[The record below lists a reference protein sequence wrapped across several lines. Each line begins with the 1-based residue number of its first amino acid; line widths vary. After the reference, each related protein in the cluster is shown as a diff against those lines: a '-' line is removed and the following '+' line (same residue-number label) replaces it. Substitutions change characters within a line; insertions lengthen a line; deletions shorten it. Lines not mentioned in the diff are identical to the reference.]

1 MLFSRAR
8 SGAATST
15 TPTAGCCST
24 ASRKSCWPKTMRW
37 SSCPA
42 TCSRARSA
50 ASAGLTH
57 FCRGGILP
65 ALGGRGKPRPY
76 GSRARSAASAGLTHF
91 CRGGILPALGGR
103 GKPRPYGSRA
113 RSAASAGLTHFC
125 RGGILPAL
133 GGRGKPRPYGL
144 SRPRQQLVVVL
155 THGRRHLVEAAQLL
169 RGVDAK
175 RRGAEALIFDAGAI
189 VGPEPDAIALH
200 HAEHAALPVQ
210 GPTAHVRPVLHLAQR
225 RQRLQQARDEAGHP
239 PIL

>member
-24 ASRKSCWPKTMRW
+24 ASRKSRWPKTMRW

-42 TCSRARSA
+42 TCSRARSGA
-50 ASAGLTH
+50 NPGLTH
-57 FCRGGILP
+57 FCRGGTLP
-65 ALGGRGKPRPY
+65 P
-76 GSRARSAASAGLTHF
+76 
-91 CRGGILPALGGR
+91 
-103 GKPRPYGSRA
+103 
-113 RSAASAGLTHFC
+113 
-125 RGGILPAL
+125 L

-210 GPTAHVRPVLHLAQR
+210 GPTAHV
-225 RQRLQQARDEAGHP
+225 
-239 PIL
+239 